1 MLRVGIKLP
10 LASFLLFKGFLCIME
25 IEIGDLVIM
34 PTDKFE
40 NEIAGIVVEIDKNE
54 YKILWF
60 DNLVTWELSNDI
72 KTRVI
77 KTK

>member
-1 MLRVGIKLP
+1 
-10 LASFLLFKGFLCIME
+10 ME
-25 IEIGDLVIM
+25 IEIGYLVIM